1 LGNSAIILAG
11 GFSSRF
17 GEDKALLLLG
27 AKPLF
32 LHVLDRVV
40 SLVDDIVVVVN
51 TDEQRNNIQK
61 LVKQKAMVLVD
72 EYKTQTPLVGAYTG
86 FNHAKNEYSLLLSCD
101 APFVNTEIAQF
112 LLETCIGKAASIPR
126 WPEGFIEPLQAA
138 YHTKSALAATKTA
151 LEEKSLNMRAMIAH
165 LHGVRY
171 ISTLVLQQL
180 DPKLYSFFNI
190 NTQADLKNAE
200 PLLKTI
206 NTQRER
212 TK

>member
-17 GEDKALLLLG
+17 GEDKALLPLG

-32 LHVLDRVV
+32 LHVLDRVA

-51 TDEQRNNIQK
+51 TDKQRNNIQK

-86 FNHAKNEYSLLLSCD
+86 FNYAKNEYSLLLSCD
-101 APFVNTEIAQF
+101 TPFVNMEIAQF

-138 YHTKSALAATKTA
+138 YHAKSALAATKTA
-151 LEEKSLNMRAMIAH
+151 LEEESLNMRAMISH

-180 DPKLYSFFNI
+180 DPKLYTFFNI
-190 NTQADLKNAE
+190 NNQADLKNAE
-200 PLLKTI
+200 TLLKTI
-206 NTQRER
+206 NTQRKR